1 MKNNTND
8 ISLSRIKKIMLFAL
22 LNSSFFI
29 AFGGSG
35 FLRLCSTILMNISGL
50 LLIYTYSKK
59 YKLFRTFKISS
70 YFRVLFFLLVLW
82 SLVTIIKSISF
93 DETSLKSLFGHHLM
107 GWAWLTP
114 LAIIFGF
121 KISNWVFIF
130 NYCSKLLL
138 IGSIL
143 TLGSLFYSQ
152 KMIFGLLEWMVFLP
166 ILLLTY
172 SFQNKNNKIIILFAT
187 ICYIHISLLA
197 SQRVNIIFMGII
209 GGFLILHLYRNTTLS
224 FMKFGL
230 SLLIIISC
238 LVLLVNG
245 EKYYNEINNNDVLT
259 RDTRTFL
266 YEEIFEELQGT
277 DLAFGRGATGKYYS
291 AYFDHWNKTNEG
303 GDSEFRS
310 VNEVGYLQIILKGGT
325 LLLILY
331 LLILIPAAYLG
342 IFKSNNIIA
351 KMSGLL
357 ILSYLLLWTVSY
369 YPIYSP
375 EFILL
380 WMAVGTT
387 ISSQT
392 RLITDIDL
400 KKIGIKY
407 RKR

>member
-1 MKNNTND
+1 MKNSTENIRLN
-8 ISLSRIKKIMLFAL
+8 LLKKIILFAL

-35 FLRLCSTILMNISGL
+35 FLRLCATILMNISGL
-50 LLIYTYSKK
+50 LLIYTYSID
-59 YKLFRTFKISS
+59 YKLFKTLKISS
-70 YFRVLFFLLVLW
+70 YFRVLFSLLVLW

-93 DETSLKSLFGHHLM
+93 DETSLKSLFGHPLM
-107 GWAWLTP
+107 GWTWLTP
-114 LAIIFGF
+114 LAIVFGF

-130 NYCSKLLL
+130 NYFNKLLL
-138 IGSIL
+138 ISSIL
-143 TLGSLFYSQ
+143 TLGSLFYNQ
-152 KMIFGLLEWMVFLP
+152 KIIFGLLEWMAFLP

-172 SFQNKNNKIIILFAT
+172 SYQNKKNKNIILLAT
-187 ICYIHISLLA
+187 ICYILLSLLV
-197 SQRVNIIFMGII
+197 SQRSNIIFMSII
-209 GGFLILHLYRNTTLS
+209 GFFFILHLYRNTILS
-224 FMKFGL
+224 FLKFGL
-230 SLLIIISC
+230 SLFLIISC

-245 EKYYNEINNNDVLT
+245 KKYYNEINNNEDLT

-266 YEEIFEELQGT
+266 YEEILEDMQGN
-277 DLAFGRGATGKYYS
+277 DLIYGRGALGKYYS
-291 AYFDHWNKTNEG
+291 PFFESWNKSFDG

-357 ILSYLLLWTVSY
+357 ILSYLFLWTISY
-369 YPIYSP
+369 YPIYSA
-375 EFILL
+375 EYILL

-387 ISSQT
+387 ISVRT
-392 RLITDIDL
+392 RRITDI
-400 KKIGIKY
+400 GIKKLVLKN
-407 RKR
+407 RNR